1 LEDKE
6 NILEVSG
13 IPSSQRYD
21 KYLGLPALV
30 GKSRTK
36 EFRSIIDRVWKKLQD
51 WKFKLL
57 SQAGKEILLKAV
69 IQAIPTYCMSLFLLP
84 KGLCLEIN
92 SLMQRFWWGNQTTG
106 SRIHWMKWSKMGE
119 AKNCGGMGFRDFKC
133 FNKALLAKQLW
144 RLWNMPDSLVSQ
156 IIKAKYYPR
165 GSILEA
171 QLGNKPSFAWRSI
184 WGSGDLLKDGL
195 VWRIGNGSTVKIW
208 SDKWVP
214 IPDTYSIQSPP
225 QAHIIEPNA
234 TVSELIDRNTQWW
247 NMERLE
253 QIFRAEEIKA
263 ILSIPLSCTN
273 QPDVLI
279 WRGTAKGS
287 FSVKSA
293 YYVAKA
299 MEARE
304 RASTSTGTKMSEV
317 WRQIWKL
324 KLPNAEKNFI
334 WRACHDILPTKEKL
348 LRRKISVD
356 PLCPLCGLVTET
368 SFHVLWD
375 CSSARDV
382 WSMCERKIQKS
393 HFDGPNFMEVVEGIF
408 KKCEEEEINL
418 FVGLARKIWF
428 RRNEVVHGG
437 SFTHPNVLVQQ
448 AKEAVAEF
456 KAANIHVDQG
466 VEGRS
471 MLRTKRWVRPCSGW
485 YKLNW
490 DAAVCEAQGTVGM
503 GAVVRNDEGSVM
515 AARCM
520 VGRGFLDPCAAEA
533 WAGTKAIRWGLEL
546 GLTNIQVEG
555 DAKNVVEAINS
566 AGKNWSKIGHIVED
580 MQYLLRN
587 FTQWKVDVVSR
598 DANNAAHTLA
608 KLAVSHG
615 ENRTWLGV
623 IPECICEIV
632 LAEQSTPRD

>member
-1 LEDKE
+1 MLFCC
-6 NILEVSG
+6 ISLVFTEVSG
-13 IPSSQRYD
+13 IELENPEL
-21 KYLGLPALV
+21 KNLGAC
-30 GKSRTK
+30 
-36 EFRSIIDRVWKKLQD
+36 IDRGWKKLQD

-84 KGLCLEIN
+84 KGLCSEIN
-92 SLMQRFWWGNQTTG
+92 SLMQRYWWGNQTNG

-119 AKNCGGMGFRDFKC
+119 AKNCGGIGFRDFKC
-133 FNKALLAKQLW
+133 FNKALLAKQFW
-144 RLWNMPDSLVSQ
+144 RLWNMPYSLVSQ

-214 IPDTYSIQSPP
+214 IPNTYSIQSPP
-225 QAHIIEPNA
+225 QVHIIEPNA
-234 TVSELIDRNTQWW
+234 TVSELIDRDTQWW

-253 QIFRAEEIKA
+253 QIFNAEEIKP
-263 ILSIPLSCTN
+263 ILFIPLSCTN

-304 RASTSTGTKMSEV
+304 QASTSTGAQTSEV

-324 KLPNAEKNFI
+324 KLPNAEKKFI
-334 WRACHDILPTKEKL
+334 WRACHDILPTQEKL
-348 LRRKISVD
+348 YKRKISVD
-356 PLCPLCGLVTET
+356 PLCPLCGLSTET
-368 SFHVLWD
+368 SFHALWD

-393 HFDGPNFMEVVEGIF
+393 HFAGLDFMEVVEGIF
-408 KKCEEEEINL
+408 TKCEEEDINL

-437 SFTHPNVLVQQ
+437 SFTHPKVLVQR
-448 AKEAVAEF
+448 AKEALAEF
-456 KAANIHVDQG
+456 RAANKHIDRG
-466 VEGRS
+466 VVERS
-471 MLRTKRWVRPCSGW
+471 MIRPVKWVRPRFGW

-490 DAAVCEAQGTVGM
+490 DAAVCGAQGTIGM
-503 GAVVRNDEGSVM
+503 GAVVRNVEGSMMV
-515 AARCM
+515 ARCM

-533 WAGTKAIRWGLEL
+533 WAGAKAIQWGWSLDLLIYRWKGML
-546 GLTNIQVEG
+546 
-555 DAKNVVEAINS
+555 K
-566 AGKNWSKIGHIVED
+566 
-580 MQYLLRN
+580 M
-587 FTQWKVDVVSR
+587 
-598 DANNAAHTLA
+598 
-608 KLAVSHG
+608 
-615 ENRTWLGV
+615 
-623 IPECICEIV
+623 
-632 LAEQSTPRD
+632 